1 MLMLNVCWDCC
12 ETISNPLL
20 EAEAKAS
27 GRICHVALRRMPSAS
42 IDPDPSPRCTGRTTG
57 ARFAPSASTS
67 CVQNAEFLRSGTWL
81 HVPMESNLGKTAAHN
96 RDNGDWQR

>member
-1 MLMLNVCWDCC
+1 MLMLNVCWDRC

-27 GRICHVALRRMPSAS
+27 GRICHVALGHMPSAS
-42 IDPDPSPRCTGRTTG
+42 IDPSPRCTPRRTTG
-57 ARFAPSASTS
+57 ARFAPSASFS
-67 CVQNAEFLRSGTWL
+67 CVQNAESLRSGAWL